1 MPLSNFDARM
11 TAYGTSLAS
20 RDVRLDSAKR
30 AKADIEQ
37 VAVAD
42 ARDGSVV
49 ASRHRVVSSL
59 HCRMTPSGGSHGKP
73 HRTPK
78 ILSHA
83 RRRGG
88 RLAACGNFG
97 VAKTPVSH
105 REESTHMKRK
115 SFLVGLLA
123 AGCFVATSTL
133 MTSPGN
139 AQADPKVAKA
149 MEILKAETAKL
160 GAPKAE
166 GTDQTADKT
175 TPGLYFGSTK
185 VNNDFTVVDKVKAEA
200 GGTATL
206 FVKSGD
212 DYVRVSTN
220 VPGSVH
226 GRALGTILDPRGKA
240 IVNINKGEAFYGEVD
255 ILGKPYVTGYDQIK
269 DASGKVIGIW
279 YVGYEK

>member
-1 MPLSNFDARM
+1 MN
-11 TAYGTSLAS
+11 
-20 RDVRLDSAKR
+20 
-30 AKADIEQ
+30 
-37 VAVAD
+37 
-42 ARDGSVV
+42 
-49 ASRHRVVSSL
+49 
-59 HCRMTPSGGSHGKP
+59 
-73 HRTPK
+73 
-78 ILSHA
+78 
-83 RRRGG
+83 
-88 RLAACGNFG
+88 
-97 VAKTPVSH
+97 
-105 REESTHMKRK
+105 RK

-149 MEILKAETAKL
+149 MAILKAETAKL

-185 VNNDFTVVDKVKAEA
+185 VNNDFTIVDKVKAEA

-220 VPGSVH
+220 VPGSVQ
-226 GRALGTILDPRGKA
+226 GRALGTILDPKGKA

-255 ILGKPYVTGYDQIK
+255 ILGKLEYWRAALHERGLHTEAMVMGCAASTIK
-269 DASGKVIGIW
+269 ILRGRVS
-279 YVGYEK
+279 EKTPKRRA